1 MRDVIRK
8 RKTKPSKRAKRK
20 PAKPTKKKLPRASIT
35 RSTAGPGFD
44 FEDRVGAWF
53 PDSKND
59 LCGSTLSL
67 CKCLLS
73 YLGRGLGLRL
83 LTRTSRS
90 VAPTEAGERLLRTCL
105 AAMQQQTQILVP

>member
-1 MRDVIRK
+1 MRRIVHK
-8 RKTKPSKRAKRK
+8 RSSNGARRDQETQDQAEQTGEEETREAYEE
-20 PAKPTKKKLPRASIT
+20 KLPRPSTT

-83 LTRTSRS
+83 LTRT
-90 VAPTEAGERLLRTCL
+90 T
-105 AAMQQQTQILVP
+105 